1 MAFEDKQLPAR
12 SHALEMSGREKLSIS
27 GVDDVAAF
35 DESAVILSTSQGELS
50 IRGDGLHIDRIDLET
65 GRLELRGHIC
75 ELSYDE
81 PAPSGGLWSR
91 LFG

>member
-1 MAFEDKQLPAR
+1 MPYEENRLPPRA
-12 SHALEMSGREKLSIS
+12 HALELSGREKLSIS

-65 GRLELRGHIC
+65 GRLEVHGHVC

-81 PAPSGGLWSR
+81 PVQSGGLWAR